1 MTMTVIKLTN
11 EPPAGWVG
19 YHCNCCI
26 KGGPFELKQQC
37 ALAVCST
44 YNIPEESAIHTIIEV
59 MSLMAFVR
67 ANWHCPE
74 R

>member
-1 MTMTVIKLTN
+1 MSHLLGGWAITVTAVLR
-11 EPPAGWVG
+11 
-19 YHCNCCI
+19 
-26 KGGPFELKQQC
+26 GPFEQQC
-37 ALAVCST
+37 ALAVCT

>member
-1 MTMTVIKLTN
+1 MLQVTSKALSFSLLAYHHQNNHLQLQMTMTVIKLTN

-37 ALAVCST
+37 ALAV
-44 YNIPEESAIHTIIEV
+44 
-59 MSLMAFVR
+59 
-67 ANWHCPE
+67 
-74 R
+74 

>member
-19 YHCNCCI
+19 YHCTLSVLVA
-26 KGGPFELKQQC
+26 ELT
-37 ALAVCST
+37 VF
-44 YNIPEESAIHTIIEV
+44 IEV

-67 ANWHCPE
+67 ANWHCPKIARPEE
-74 R
+74 RSPSRLRNLQTTYGAS